1 MKGMPSINIYFIL
14 CVRTHST
21 KGFKIFIFDCDILK
35 KTLSIGYIRKLF
47 SIFAASL
54 AGHT

>member
-21 KGFKIFIFDCDILK
+21 KGFKIFIFDCNILK
-35 KTLSIGYIRKLF
+35 KTLSIGYIWKLF